1 MRLARSFVILTLVIL
16 SSISLVRADIA
27 ERFGGI
33 GNSNL
38 VASASQVTTWRTV
51 GSFQT
56 SKSFEDM
63 MKRFNKAGTGTVVSS
78 NLAAQLSRILL
89 DEHSYMSPE
98 VRDNCIHEP
107 DLCLTLSDGKKS
119 LDVFFCLGC
128 EVMMVKTGDRPKG
141 QPPITSDSLFAE
153 GVPQKIIHIMKQIFP
168 KDNAIQGLD
177 DN

>member
-38 VASASQVTTWRTV
+38 VASSISVTAWRTV

-63 MKRFNKAGTGTVVSS
+63 MKRFNKDGSEIAAPR
-78 NLAAQLSRILL
+78 NLVAQLSRILL
-89 DEHSYMSPE
+89 DEHSYMPPE
-98 VRDNCIHEP
+98 VGDACIHEP
-107 DLCLTLSDGKKS
+107 DLCLTFSDGKKS

-153 GVPQKIIHIMKQIFP
+153 GVPQKIIRIMKQIFP